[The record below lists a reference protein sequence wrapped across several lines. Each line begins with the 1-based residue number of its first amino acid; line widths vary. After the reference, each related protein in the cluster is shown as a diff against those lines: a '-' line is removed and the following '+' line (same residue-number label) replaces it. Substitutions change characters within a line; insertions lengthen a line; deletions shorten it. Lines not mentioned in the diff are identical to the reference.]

1 MIGILL
7 FLGINFLC
15 FLPTYILNYKNQKQ
29 ILPFFLFSKTRL
41 KDNLRILFLWK
52 NSSDFFRINFDFS
65 ILFLLTLYFD
75 TPPLLLIVSSM
86 SCVLG
91 IITLGYS
98 QFITTFFERDISILN
113 DLALAKTCQEGFA
126 TD

>member
-75 TPPLLLIVSSM
+75 TPPLLLE
-86 SCVLG
+86 
-91 IITLGYS
+91 IITLLLDGS
-98 QFITTFFERDISILN
+98 FKPT
-113 DLALAKTCQEGFA
+113 ALKCVFKLGVDVQKLEGHN
-126 TD
+126 